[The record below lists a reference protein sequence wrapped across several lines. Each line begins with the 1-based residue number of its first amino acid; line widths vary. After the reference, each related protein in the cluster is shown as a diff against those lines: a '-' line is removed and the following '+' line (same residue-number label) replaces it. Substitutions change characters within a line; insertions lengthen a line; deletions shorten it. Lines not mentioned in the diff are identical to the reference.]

1 MVDFLKLPDNIV
13 DVESLKIVCEK
24 NWHSAA
30 TWYFYF
36 MTITIDVPAEKLLR
50 IVRANN
56 NLKAYVENLKP
67 TNEVRDK
74 AYRESEIID
83 AFIGEVLDKAGK

>member
-1 MVDFLKLPDNIV
+1 
-13 DVESLKIVCEK
+13 
-24 NWHSAA
+24 
-30 TWYFYF
+30 

-67 TNEVRDK
+67 TTEVRDK

>member
-1 MVDFLKLPDNIV
+1 
-13 DVESLKIVCEK
+13 
-24 NWHSAA
+24 
-30 TWYFYF
+30 

-74 AYRESEIID
+74 AYRESEILD